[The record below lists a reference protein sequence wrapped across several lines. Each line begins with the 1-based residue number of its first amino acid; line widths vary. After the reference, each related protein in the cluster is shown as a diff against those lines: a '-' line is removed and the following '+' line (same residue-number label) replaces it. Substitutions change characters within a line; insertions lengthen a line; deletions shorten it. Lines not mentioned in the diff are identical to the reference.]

1 MTGWP
6 KVLASREI
14 RLHGK
19 ANRPY
24 PARRGLRQKVD
35 LREPITAP

>member
-6 KVLASREI
+6 KVLSGREI

-24 PARRGLRQKVD
+24 LARRGLR
-35 LREPITAP
+35 